1 MRTLIT
7 PGATLLIALTVLLSL
22 TVCSESHQQ
31 RSDSLDTPTSP
42 PPDSAKAGL
51 PEIAPSLRTPVSY
64 TTLYNDESPIP
75 PQCYTKTEGQ
85 FNPCYACHQSYPDDS
100 GYRTNKRN
108 DGSLQGVYLF
118 SDVGLTNHWKNLFA
132 DKSDYVDRISDSVIQ
147 TYVAQDNY
155 SDLAQRLQ
163 NNAWQGW
170 LPDLLDYE
178 NTSAA
183 FAEDGIARDGSGWV
197 AFNYK
202 PFPSTFWPTNGST
215 DDVVIRLPAA
225 FRESGGV
232 YNRDVYLAN
241 LSLLEMTIKDLAL
254 ISTPPL
260 NENRIG
266 ADLNDDGVLSN
277 NTQQMK
283 IKSVYFGDASTTP
296 VTPQQ
301 FPEGTQFMHSVR
313 YLGEDE
319 NGDIVIARRMKE
331 LRYMEKVSVLS
342 DSSIRNRYARERKE
356 KMDGQ
361 LPRYI
366 NHGDK
371 GFENGFGWLVQGF
384 IEDYDGELRPQ
395 TYEEQMFCMG
405 CHSGIGTTID
415 HTFSFGRK
423 VTGAAGWG
431 YINLKGMPDAPSVSG
446 GDGEILEY
454 LRRAGG
460 GNEFRENPEMR
471 SRWFD
476 AQGVVDEA
484 AVRSADVYRLL
495 TPSVERARQLN
506 KAYTWIVRHQSYI
519 HGRDANTLPAGNV
532 HQEID
537 ADSTPL
543 QSAYRFGPWDSRL
556 HWPQTPASPVE

>member
-1 MRTLIT
+1 MRTLLV
-7 PGATLLIALTVLLSL
+7 PSATLLIALTGILSL
-22 TVCSESHQQ
+22 SVCSDSRTLSSNP
-31 RSDSLDTPTSP
+31 RSPAKLPTPA
-42 PPDSAKAGL
+42 DVKQGL
-51 PEIAPSLRTPVSY
+51 PEVAPSLRTAVSY
-64 TTLYNDESPIP
+64 TTLYNDEAPIP

-85 FNPCYACHQSYPDDS
+85 YNPCYTCHQSYTDES
-100 GYRTNKRN
+100 GYRANKRN

-118 SDVGLTNHWKNLFA
+118 SDVGLSNHWKNLFV
-132 DKSDYVDRISDSVIQ
+132 DKAEYVDGISDALIQ
-147 TYVAQDNY
+147 EYVDQDNY
-155 SDLAQRLQ
+155 SGLADRLRK
-163 NNAWQGW
+163 NAWQGW
-170 LPDLLDYE
+170 LPDLE
-178 NTSAA
+178 NYDNAGAA
-183 FAEDGIARDGSGWV
+183 FAQDGIARDGSGWV

-215 DDVVIRLPAA
+215 DDVAIRLPAA

-232 YNRDVYLAN
+232 YDRDVYLAN
-241 LSLLEMTIKDLAL
+241 LSLLEMTIKDLTL

-260 NENRIG
+260 DENRVG
-266 ADLNDDGVLSN
+266 ADLNGDGVLSAAVRQMRI
-277 NTQQMK
+277 NTN
-283 IKSVYFGDASTTP
+283 YLGDASATP

-301 FPEGTQFMHSVR
+301 FPKGTQFMHSVR
-313 YLGEDE
+313 YLGENPSGE
-319 NGDIVIARRMKE
+319 IVVARRMKE

-342 DSSIRNRYARERKE
+342 DGSIRNRYARERKE
-356 KMDGQ
+356 KLDGQ

-371 GFENGFGWLVQGF
+371 GFENGFGWLIQGF

-415 HTFSFGRK
+415 HTFAFGRK
-423 VTGAAGWG
+423 VTGAGGWG

-446 GDGEILEY
+446 GEGEILEY

-460 GNEFRENPEMR
+460 GNEFRENPEML

-476 AQGVVDEA
+476 AHGNVNET

-495 TPSVERARQLN
+495 TPSVERARELN

-519 HGRDANTLPAGNV
+519 HGRDANTQPAINV

-537 ADSTPL
+537 ATATPL
-543 QSAYRFGPWDSRL
+543 QSVYRFGPWDSRL
-556 HWPQTPASPVE
+556 RWPSASAAPLQ